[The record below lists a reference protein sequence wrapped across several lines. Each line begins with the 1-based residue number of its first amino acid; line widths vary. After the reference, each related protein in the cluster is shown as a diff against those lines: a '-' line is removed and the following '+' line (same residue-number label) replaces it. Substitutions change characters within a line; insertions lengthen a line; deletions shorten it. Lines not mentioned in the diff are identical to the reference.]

1 MFLQIYKTFSAAAI
15 ELFNACLL
23 LIVYHVCLIN
33 YLCSSNLYLS
43 MGKVAINIATGS
55 LQTEETIVGIDLGT
69 TNSLIAI
76 VRQDSRQPIALK
88 ETDGLTLVPS
98 IVHFDKEGNITVGNT
113 ARDLLVQE
121 PERTIYSVKRLMGKS
136 YKDVSSHADFFAYK
150 VIDDNTDTLVKIQV
164 GEKFYS
170 PIELSSFI
178 LKELKHRAEHILK
191 MPISKAVIT
200 VPAYF
205 NDAQRQAT
213 RDAGRLAGLDVLRII
228 NEPTAAS
235 LAYGLGLKSN
245 EEKTIAVYDLGG
257 GTFDISVLKITNGI
271 FEVLSTNG
279 DTYLGG
285 DDMDRALAAHWQVQ
299 MNISD
304 DELKQ
309 NKSLTQQLR
318 VTAEEAKKHL
328 SNNDIFEAEI
338 NSRKVS
344 ITKPEFNKLV
354 QPLVDRTIT
363 SCKNALHDAGLKKEQ
378 IDAIVMVGGS
388 TRVPLVKERI
398 RDFFGKEVYDQLN
411 PDEVVALGAAV
422 QADILAGNN
431 TEMLLLDVTPL
442 SLGIETMGGLMDVLI
457 PRNSKIPNKAGR
469 QYTTQKDGQ
478 NGMRISVYQG
488 ERDLVQDNRKLA
500 EFNLA
505 GIPGMPAGLP
515 KVEVSFLIDAD
526 GILKVSA
533 KELRSG
539 IQQSIEV
546 KPQYGLTDEEVEKML
561 LDSLTHAKD
570 DMQTRALVEAI
581 TEAEQM
587 LDVTEK
593 FLAKHREELE
603 EAEVNTTL
611 GSMQMLREAIYIKDK
626 DRVHHATEA
635 LNDVSRPYAERVMDA
650 ALKDA
655 MKGKKVI

>member
-1 MFLQIYKTFSAAAI
+1 MA
-15 ELFNACLL
+15 
-23 LIVYHVCLIN
+23 
-33 YLCSSNLYLS
+33 
-43 MGKVAINIATGS
+43 KVSINIATGNI
-55 LQTEETIVGIDLGT
+55 QQEETIVGIDLGT

-76 VRQDSRQPIALK
+76 VRQDEQRPIALRDV
-88 ETDGLTLVPS
+88 DGLALVPS
-98 IVHFDKEGNITVGNT
+98 IVHFDQYGNATVGT
-113 ARDLLVQE
+113 AAKELLVAE
-121 PERTIYSVKRLMGKS
+121 PERTIYSVKRLMGKA
-136 YKDVSSHADFFAYK
+136 YKDLGGHAGFFAYK
-150 VIDDNTDTLVKIQV
+150 VIDDNSDSLVKIQV
-164 GEKFYS
+164 GDRFYS
-170 PIELSSFI
+170 PIELSSLI
-178 LKELKHRAEHILK
+178 LKELKQRAEHILK
-191 MPISKAVIT
+191 TGVSKAVIT

-213 RDAGRLAGLDVLRII
+213 RDAGKLAGLDVLRIV

-235 LAYGLGLKSN
+235 LAYGLGVKPE

-257 GTFDISVLKITNGI
+257 GTFDVSVLKITNGI

-285 DDMDRALAAHWQVQ
+285 DDMDNALAKYWQQ
-299 MNISD
+299 QLGIAD
-304 DELKQ
+304 AELQ
-309 NKSLTQQLR
+309 ADKSLTQQLR
-318 VTAEEAKKHL
+318 VTAEEAKKYL
-328 SNNDIFEAEI
+328 SNNDKYEGSI
-338 NSRKVS
+338 NGKAVSVSR
-344 ITKPEFNKLV
+344 TQFNELI

-363 SCKNALHDAGLKKEQ
+363 SCKNALKDAGLTPAQ
-378 IDAIVMVGGS
+378 IDAVVMVGGS
-388 TRVPLVKERI
+388 TRVPLVKESI
-398 RDFFGKEVYDQLN
+398 RNFFGKELHDKLD

-431 TEMLLLDVTPL
+431 TEMLLLDITPL

-478 NGMRISVYQG
+478 SGMRISVYQG

-500 EFNLA
+500 EFNLTN
-505 GIPGMPAGLP
+505 IPAMPAGLP

-533 KELRSG
+533 TELRSG
-539 IQQSIEV
+539 VAQSIEV
-546 KPQYGLTDEEVEKML
+546 KPQYGLTDAEVEKML
-561 LDSLTHAKD
+561 LDSLTHAKED
-570 DMQTRALVEAI
+570 IGTRALVEAS

-593 FLAKHREELE
+593 FLNKNRDLLNEE
-603 EAEVNTTL
+603 EVNTTL
-611 GSMQMLREAIYIKDK
+611 GRMQALREAINAKDK
-626 DRVHHATEA
+626 DRIQHETEL
-635 LNDVSRPYAERVMDA
+635 LNEASRPYAERVMDA

>member
-1 MFLQIYKTFSAAAI
+1 
-15 ELFNACLL
+15 
-23 LIVYHVCLIN
+23 
-33 YLCSSNLYLS
+33 
-43 MGKVAINIATGS
+43 MGKVAINIVTGS
-55 LQTEETIVGIDLGT
+55 LQKEETIVGIDLGT

-76 VRQDSRQPIALK
+76 VRADTHEPIALK
-88 ETDGLTLVPS
+88 EIDGLALVPS
-98 IVHFDKEGNITVGNT
+98 IVHFDEYGNVTVGNP
-113 ARDLLVQE
+113 AKELLLQD
-121 PERTIYSVKRLMGKS
+121 PEHTIYSVKRLMGKS
-136 YKDVSSHADFFAYK
+136 YKDVSKDATSLAYHI
-150 VIDDNTDTLVKIQV
+150 IDDDTDALVKVQV
-164 GEKFYS
+164 GKKFYS

-178 LKELKHRAEHILK
+178 LKELKKRAEHILK
-191 MPISKAVIT
+191 VTISKAVIT

-235 LAYGLGLKSN
+235 LAYGLGAKQG

-257 GTFDISVLKITNGI
+257 GTFDISILNIHNGI

-285 DDMDRALAAHWQVQ
+285 DDMDNMLVRFWQEDAGEG
-299 MNISD
+299 NS
-304 DELKQ
+304 ELGIGSAVD
-309 NKSLTQQLR
+309 KSLMQQLR
-318 VTAEEAKKHL
+318 ITAEDAKKYLTGH
-328 SNNDIFEAEI
+328 DVFEGLI
-338 NSRKVS
+338 NGQPVK
-344 ITKPEFNKLV
+344 ITKQEFNELI
-354 QPLVDRTIT
+354 QPLIDRTIT
-363 SCKNALHDAGLKKEQ
+363 ACQNALNDADLKKEQ
-378 IDAIVMVGGS
+378 IDAVVMVGGS
-388 TRVPLVKERI
+388 TRIPLVKESVRN
-398 RDFFGKEVYDQLN
+398 FFGKEVYDKLN

-457 PRNSKIPNKAGR
+457 PRNSKIPTKVGR

-478 NGMRISVYQG
+478 PGMRISVYQG

-500 EFNLA
+500 EFNLT

-515 KVEVSFLIDAD
+515 KVEVTFLIDAD

-533 KELRSG
+533 TELRSG
-539 IQQSIEV
+539 IAQSIEV

-570 DMQTRALVEAI
+570 DIKTRALVEAT
-581 TEAEQM
+581 TEAQQM

-593 FLAKHREELE
+593 FLTKHRTALTDEEVE
-603 EAEVNTTL
+603 ITAKC
-611 GSMQMLREAIYIKDK
+611 MQQLRSAMAAQDK
-626 DRVHHATEA
+626 DRIQHETEI
-635 LNDVSRPYAERVMDA
+635 LNDVSRPYAERAMDS